1 MNFNSKLGN
10 FNSKLGTHPWR
21 KLRLACL
28 SKLYQCLEP
37 AVFTGLAQVTTV
49 KVSLSS
55 AGQNQRVDSV
65 MGKTL
70 KEQAFAT
77 PDMVAELVQKVNTA
91 IQQVLPPMMVKMK
104 LHLQN
109 HSTRTILFNT

>member
-1 MNFNSKLGN
+1 MKL
-10 FNSKLGTHPWR
+10 
-21 KLRLACL
+21 LRIIKKRYSMDVEIPQDDLDAVPIEFQEPEKSLKATCEEFIMAVTMLIVDPML
-28 SKLYQCLEP
+28 SFVTK
-37 AVFTGLAQVTTV
+37 VTTV

-77 PDMVAELVQKVNTA
+77 PDMVAELVQKD
-91 IQQVLPPMMVKMK
+91 
-104 LHLQN
+104 
-109 HSTRTILFNT
+109 